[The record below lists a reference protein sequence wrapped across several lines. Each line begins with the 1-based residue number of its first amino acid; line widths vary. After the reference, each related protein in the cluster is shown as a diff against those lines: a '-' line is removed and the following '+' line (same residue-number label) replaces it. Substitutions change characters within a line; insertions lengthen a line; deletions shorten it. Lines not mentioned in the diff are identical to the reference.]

1 MRLPRARFWFGLLA
15 AQLILAAV
23 LVWLV
28 ASEPAL
34 RFLLHQAENLSGGKL
49 AITGVH
55 GALIGPLRIEQLRLD
70 GEKKRFELREL
81 RLDWS
86 PRELWQRHL
95 RIDQLE
101 LRELRVIEIKPSAE
115 PMRPPESLRLP
126 FSLGLP
132 RARLDL
138 LVIKTASREWRF
150 DEIELGL
157 DKPAD
162 TYRLDLRALTTP
174 WGRALGQ
181 ARLAES
187 APFRLTGEARFRHAS
202 GELTARAGGQLDRF
216 ELTADAALAGGR
228 GQAELRLT
236 PFASRLLESARIS
249 AEQIDPARWD
259 KTLPEA
265 DLNLLAELR
274 GQEGGNLGDKFGGK
288 FGGNLTLRNALPGT
302 WDKNRLPFREV
313 TAQMDGNTEAM
324 TLQTLRLDLDRA
336 GKFSGDGHIDAAGVR
351 LDLHT
356 DRFDPRGLHGKLHA
370 LPLAGD
376 IQLRGDRERQR
387 LVADLGYQRYRLR
400 LEAEHHERVL
410 RFEQARLSSGAGSL
424 SLYGELS
431 LEVGHPFDL
440 AGALEGFDPAAYG
453 DYPAARVNA
462 SFNLAGRLAPAP
474 AARLSFA
481 IADSHFRRLPL
492 SGQGNL
498 RLDENRL
505 WDSVATL
512 RLGANQLDL
521 RGAFGAA
528 GDRVSL
534 QLKARQLDVIH
545 GTLSGQIEAS
555 GTLAGTLAAPAGQLE
570 IGARDLGWGKDYRL
584 GELHAKARVDQGL
597 DGNLSL
603 DAKLERLRT
612 PQLALAEARIAA
624 TGTRD
629 RHTLR
634 LAASNPDF
642 DLDADLAGGLSE
654 AAGKPDWS
662 GRVERLVNRGRVPFT
677 LLAPARLTLS
687 PDRQHLEAA
696 DFTLLGARLALREA
710 SHQAGALRGD
720 GAFSGL
726 SATALAPW
734 VKWPETVGGDLVLAG
749 KLRFDAD
756 ETLNGELELTRE
768 RGDLILGACRTLGS
782 DSENRPRRGQ
792 FSTISPGNS
801 RTIAQEMGEKW
812 TGAVGLQ
819 PENPKSDRLL
829 AKTALGLKQLH
840 LKATARDKQ
849 LRVDLE
855 ADGSILGQLR
865 AGGETRLSRRDGVW
879 GLAGDAPLQASADL
893 ALRSLAWAAPLLDKH
908 GVSAFDGHLVA
919 RLEAGGTLAAPRLSG
934 TLDGER
940 FTLALPDHGLNFDEG
955 RFQAL
960 LRQDTLE
967 LKQFSLR
974 GGDGKLSGQGSLALR
989 DSRPDLRLEL
999 RADKLKVISRP
1010 DRLLILSGDGKLALE
1025 ANKLRLESRL
1035 KADRCQFEL
1044 ADDDAPVLSEDV
1056 VVLGREGVARPQGL
1070 PWAVALDLDLDL
1082 NDRCFLRARGL
1093 DAQLGG
1099 SLKLSGRQAVP
1110 LRANGSIRVVKG
1122 AYAAY
1127 GQRLNIE
1134 RGILNFQGPL
1144 DNPGLNIVAMRSGL
1158 TVEAGVSISGT
1169 ARAPVVRLISR
1180 PTLPDSEILSWLVLG
1195 HGISEAGGQEFD
1207 VMQLAAGALL
1217 SAGESVTLQQ
1227 RIAHAAGLEEVSLK
1241 GAGNLESTILTL
1253 GKRLSS
1259 RAYLSYE
1266 QGLSGNEALVK
1277 INYTLTK
1284 RLSLRAQAGTSPAL
1298 DLFYTF
1304 SFD

>member
-1 MRLPRARFWFGLLA
+1 MRLPRARLWFGLLA
-15 AQLILAAV
+15 ALSILAAA
-23 LVWLV
+23 LVWLA

-34 RFLLHQAENLSGGKL
+34 RFLLRQAENLSGGKL
-49 AITGVH
+49 AIVGVH
-55 GALIGPLRIEQLRLD
+55 GALLGPLRIEQLRLE
-70 GEKKRFELREL
+70 GEEKRFELREL

-101 LRELRVIEIKPSAE
+101 LRELRVIELKPSAE

-138 LVIKTASREWRF
+138 LVIKTAGREWRF
-150 DEIELGL
+150 DEIEFGL

-181 ARLAES
+181 VRLAES
-187 APFRLTGEARFRHAS
+187 APFRLAGEARFRHAS
-202 GELTARAGGQLDRF
+202 GELTARAGDQLDRF

-228 GQAELRLT
+228 GQAELWLT
-236 PFASRLLESARIS
+236 PFASRPLESARIS

-259 KTLPEA
+259 KTLPQA
-265 DLNLLAELR
+265 SLNLLAELR
-274 GQEGGNLGDKFGGK
+274 GQEGDKFGGK
-288 FGGNLTLRNALPGT
+288 FGGNLTLRNTLPGT
-302 WDKNRLPFREV
+302 WDKIRLPFREV
-313 TAQMDGNTEAM
+313 TAQIDGNVEAV
-324 TLQTLRLDLDRA
+324 TLRTLRLDLDRA

-356 DRFDPRGLHGKLHA
+356 ERFDPRGLHGKLRA

-387 LVADLGYQRYRLR
+387 LLADLGYQRYRLR
-400 LEAEHHERVL
+400 LEAEHHQRVL

-424 SLYGELS
+424 SLFGELS
-431 LEVGHPFDL
+431 LEAGHPFDL

-453 DYPAARVNA
+453 AYPSARVNA

-474 AARLSFA
+474 SARLSFA

-498 RLDENRL
+498 RLAENRL
-505 WDSVATL
+505 WDSAATL

-545 GTLSGQIEAS
+545 GALSGQIEAS

-570 IGARDLGWGKDYRL
+570 IEARDLGWGKDYRL
-584 GELHAKARVDQGL
+584 GALRGRARVDQGL
-597 DGNLSL
+597 DGNLAL
-603 DAKLERLRT
+603 DAKLARLRA
-612 PQLALAEARIAA
+612 PQLELAEASIAA
-624 TGTRD
+624 AGTRG

-634 LAASNPDF
+634 LAASNPAF

-654 AAGKPDWS
+654 AAGKPEWS

-687 PDRQHLEAA
+687 PDRRHLEAA
-696 DFTLLGARLALREA
+696 DFTILGARLSLREA

-726 SATALAPW
+726 SAAALTPW
-734 VKWPETVGGDLVLAG
+734 LKWPETVGGDLVLAG
-749 KLRFDAD
+749 KLRLEAD
-756 ETLNGELELTRE
+756 ETLNGELELKRE
-768 RGDLILGACRTLGS
+768 RGDLILT
-782 DSENRPRRGQ
+782 
-792 FSTISPGNS
+792 
-801 RTIAQEMGEKW
+801 
-812 TGAVGLQ
+812 
-819 PENPKSDRLL
+819 
-829 AKTALGLKQLH
+829 KTALGLKRLH

-849 LRVDLE
+849 LRVELE
-855 ADGSILGQLR
+855 ADGAILGQLR
-865 AGGETRLSRRDGVW
+865 AAGETRLSRRDGVW
-879 GLAGDAPLQASADL
+879 GLASDAPLQGSADL
-893 ALRSLAWAAPLLDKH
+893 ALRSLAWAAPLIDKH
-908 GVSAFDGHLVA
+908 GVSAFDGQLVA

-955 RFQAL
+955 RFQAV

-989 DSRPDLRLEL
+989 DSHPDLRPGLRPDLRLDL

-1010 DRLLILSGDGKLALE
+1010 DRLLILSGDGKLALK

-1044 ADDDAPVLSEDV
+1044 ADDDAPSLSEDV
-1056 VVLGREGVARPQGL
+1056 VVLGHEGVVLGREGPARPQGQ

-1082 NDRCFLRARGL
+1082 SDRCFLRARGL

-1099 SLKLSGRQAVP
+1099 SLKLIGRQDTP

-1144 DNPGLNIVAMRSGL
+1144 DNPGLNIVAMRGGL
-1158 TVEAGVSISGT
+1158 TVEAGVSISGS

-1180 PTLPDSEILSWLVLG
+1180 PTLPDSEKLSWLVLG

-1217 SAGESVTLQQ
+1217 GAGESVTLQQ

-1266 QGLSGNEALVK
+1266 QGLTGSEALVK

-1284 RLSLRAQAGTSPAL
+1284 RLSLRAQAGTTPAL

>member
-1 MRLPRARFWFGLLA
+1 MRLPRARFGFGLLA
-15 AQLILAAV
+15 ALLLLLAA
-23 LVWLV
+23 LVWLA

-34 RFLLHQAENLSGGKL
+34 RFLMRQAENLSGGKL
-49 AITGVH
+49 AIAGVH
-55 GALIGPLRIEQLRLD
+55 GTLLGPLRIEQLRLE
-70 GEKKRFELREL
+70 GEEKRFELSEL

-95 RIDQLE
+95 HIGQLE
-101 LRELRVIEIKPSAE
+101 LRALRVSEIKPGAE
-115 PMRPPESLRLP
+115 PPRAPESLRLP
-126 FSLGLP
+126 FSLSLP

-138 LVIKTASREWRF
+138 LVIKTAGHEWRL
-150 DEIELGL
+150 DEIEFGL

-174 WGRALGQ
+174 WGRAQGQ
-181 ARLAES
+181 ARLAEN
-187 APFRLTGEARFRHAS
+187 APFQLTGEARFRHTS
-202 GELTARAGGQLDRF
+202 GELTARAGGQLGRF
-216 ELTADAALAGGR
+216 EITADAALAGGR
-228 GQAELRLT
+228 GQAELWLT
-236 PFASRLLESARIS
+236 PFASRPLESARIS

-259 KTLPEA
+259 KTLPQA

-274 GQEGGNLGDKFGGK
+274 GQEGDKFGDKFGGK
-288 FGGNLTLRNALPGT
+288 FSGNLTLRNALPGT
-302 WDKNRLPFREV
+302 WDKNRLPLRE
-313 TAQMDGNTEAM
+313 ANARMDGNTEAV

-356 DRFDPRGLHGKLHA
+356 DRFDPRGLHGKLRA

-400 LEAEHHERVL
+400 LEAEHHERIL

-431 LEVGHPFDL
+431 LEAGHPFDL
-440 AGALEGFDPAAYG
+440 AGALEGFDPAAFG
-453 DYPAARVNA
+453 AYPSARVNA

-498 RLDENRL
+498 RMAENRL

-528 GDRVSL
+528 GDRVTLRL
-534 QLKARQLDVIH
+534 QARQLDVIH
-545 GTLSGQIEAS
+545 GALSGQVEAS

-570 IGARDLGWGKDYRL
+570 IDARNLGWGKDYLL

-597 DGNLSL
+597 DGNLAL
-603 DAKLERLRT
+603 DAKLTRLRA
-612 PQLALAEARIAA
+612 PQLELAGAGIAA
-624 TGTRD
+624 AGTRG
-629 RHTLR
+629 RHSLR
-634 LAASNPDF
+634 LAASHPDF

-654 AAGKPDWS
+654 AAGKPAWS
-662 GRVERLVNRGRVPFT
+662 GRIERLRNRSRVPFT
-677 LLAPARLTLS
+677 LLGPARLTLS
-687 PDRQHLEAA
+687 PDRQLLEAA
-696 DFTLLGARLALREA
+696 DFSVLGARLSLREA

-734 VKWPETVGGDLVLAG
+734 VKWPDTVGGDLVLAG
-749 KLRFDAD
+749 KLRLDAN
-756 ETLNGELELTRE
+756 ETLNGELELARE
-768 RGDLILGACRTLGS
+768 RGDLI
-782 DSENRPRRGQ
+782 
-792 FSTISPGNS
+792 
-801 RTIAQEMGEKW
+801 
-812 TGAVGLQ
+812 
-819 PENPKSDRLL
+819 L
-829 AKTALGLKQLH
+829 AKTALGLKRLH
-840 LKATARDKQ
+840 LKATAKDKQ
-849 LRVDLE
+849 LRVELD
-855 ADGSILGQLR
+855 ADGSVLGQLR

-879 GLAGDAPLQASADL
+879 GLAGDAPLQANADL
-893 ALRSLAWAAPLLDKH
+893 ALRSLAWATPLIDKH
-908 GVSAFDGHLVA
+908 GISAFDGHLLA

-940 FTLALPDHGLNFDEG
+940 FTLALSDHGLRFDEG
-955 RFQAL
+955 RFQAV

-974 GGDGKLSGQGSLALR
+974 GGDGKLSGQGRLALR
-989 DSRPDLRLEL
+989 DSRPDLRPGLRLEL

-1010 DRLLILSGDGKLALE
+1010 DRLLILSGDGHLVLE
-1025 ANKLRLESRL
+1025 ANKLRLDGRL

-1056 VVLGREGVARPQGL
+1056 VVLGREGPARPQGL

-1082 NDRCFLRARGL
+1082 GDRCFLRARGL

-1099 SLKLSGRQAVP
+1099 SLKLNGRQDTP

-1144 DNPGLNIVAMRSGL
+1144 DNPGLNIVAMRSGAA
-1158 TVEAGVSISGT
+1158 VEAGVGISGT

-1180 PTLPDSEILSWLVLG
+1180 PTLPDSEKLSWLVLG
-1195 HGISEAGGQEFD
+1195 HGISEAGSQEFD

-1217 SAGESVTLQQ
+1217 GAGESVTLQQ

-1253 GKRLSS
+1253 GKRISS

-1266 QGLSGNEALVK
+1266 QGLTGSEALVK
-1277 INYTLTK
+1277 INYTLTR
-1284 RLSLRAQAGTSPAL
+1284 RLSLRAQAGTTPAI
-1298 DLFYTF
+1298 DVFYTF

>member
-1 MRLPRARFWFGLLA
+1 MRRPRARFWFGLLA
-15 AQLILAAV
+15 TLSILVATS
-23 LVWLV
+23 LWLA
-28 ASEPAL
+28 ASEPGL
-34 RFLLHQAENLSGGKL
+34 RFLSRQAENLSGGKL
-49 AITGVH
+49 AITGAH
-55 GALIGPLRIEQLRLD
+55 GALLGPLRIEQLRLD
-70 GEKKRFELREL
+70 GEEKRFELREV

-86 PRELWQRHL
+86 PRDLWRRHL

-101 LRELRVIEIKPSAE
+101 LRELRVSEIKPSAE

-126 FSLGLP
+126 FSLSLP
-132 RARLDL
+132 SARLDH
-138 LVIKTASREWRF
+138 LVIKSAGREWRF
-150 DEIELGL
+150 GEIEFGL

-162 TYRLDLRALTTP
+162 TYRLDLRALTAP

-181 ARLAES
+181 VRLAES
-187 APFRLTGEARFRHAS
+187 APFQLTGEARFLHAS

-216 ELTADAALAGGR
+216 ELTAGAALAGGL
-228 GQAELRLT
+228 GQAELLLT
-236 PFASRLLESARIS
+236 PFASRPLESARIN
-249 AEQIDPARWD
+249 AEHIDPALWD
-259 KTLPEA
+259 KTLPKA
-265 DLNLLAELR
+265 DLGLLAELR
-274 GQEGGNLGDKFGGK
+274 GQEGGKFS
-288 FGGNLTLRNALPGT
+288 GNLALRNALPGT
-302 WDKNRLPFREV
+302 WDNNRLPFRGV
-313 TAQMDGNTEAM
+313 TARMDGNVEAVA
-324 TLQTLRLDLDRA
+324 LRTLRLDLHRA
-336 GKFSGDGHIDAAGVR
+336 GNFSGDGHVDATGVR

-356 DRFDPRGLHGKLHA
+356 DRFDPRGLHGKLRA

-400 LEAEHHERVL
+400 LEAELRERVL

-431 LEVGHPFDL
+431 LEAGHPFDL

-453 DYPAARVNA
+453 AYPSARVNA
-462 SFNLAGRLAPAP
+462 SFNFAGRLAPAP
-474 AARLSFA
+474 TARLSFA

-498 RLDENRL
+498 RLDEKRL

-545 GTLSGQIEAS
+545 AALSGRIEAS
-555 GTLAGTLAAPAGQLE
+555 GTLAGSLAAPAGQFAIE
-570 IGARDLGWGKDYRL
+570 AQDLGWGKDYQL
-584 GELHAKARVDQGL
+584 GELRARARVDQGL
-597 DGNLSL
+597 DGNLAL
-603 DAKLERLRT
+603 DAKLARLRA
-612 PQLALAEARIAA
+612 PQLELTGGSIAA
-624 TGTRD
+624 AGTRG
-629 RHTLR
+629 RHSLR

-654 AAGKPDWS
+654 ATGKPDWT
-662 GRVERLVNRGRVPFT
+662 GRVERLVNQGRVPFT
-677 LLAPARLTLS
+677 LRAPARLRLG
-687 PDRQHLEAA
+687 PDRLHLEAA
-696 DFTLLGARLALREA
+696 DFSVLGARLSLREA
-710 SHQAGALRGD
+710 RYQAGALRGD

-726 SATALAPW
+726 SVAALNPW
-734 VKWPETVGGDLVLAG
+734 AKLPDSVGGDLVFAG
-749 KLRFDAD
+749 NWRLDAD

-768 RGDLILGACRTLGS
+768 RGDLIL
-782 DSENRPRRGQ
+782 
-792 FSTISPGNS
+792 
-801 RTIAQEMGEKW
+801 
-812 TGAVGLQ
+812 
-819 PENPKSDRLL
+819 
-829 AKTALGLKQLH
+829 AKTALGLKQLR
-840 LKATARDKQ
+840 LSATAKDRQ
-849 LRVDLE
+849 LRVEL
-855 ADGSILGQLR
+855 AANGAILGQLR
-865 AGGETRLSRRDGVW
+865 AAGETRLSRRDGVW
-879 GLAGDAPLQASADL
+879 GVAGDAPLQASADL

-908 GVSAFDGHLVA
+908 GVSTFDGHLVA
-919 RLEAGGTLAAPRLSG
+919 RLEAGGTLSAPRFSG
-934 TLDGER
+934 TLSGER
-940 FTLALPDHGLNFDEG
+940 FTLALPDQGLHFDEG
-955 RFQAL
+955 RFQAV

-967 LKQFSLR
+967 LKQLSLR
-974 GGDGKLSGQGSLALR
+974 GGDGRLSGQGSLALR
-989 DSRPDLRLEL
+989 DSHPDLRLAL

-1010 DRLLILSGDGKLALE
+1010 DRLLILSGDGNLALE
-1025 ANKLRLESRL
+1025 ANKLRLDGRL

-1044 ADDDAPVLSEDV
+1044 AGDDAPVLSEDV
-1056 VVLGREGVARPQGL
+1056 VVIGRETPARSQGL

-1082 NDRCFLRARGL
+1082 GDRCFLRARGL

-1099 SLKLSGRQAVP
+1099 SLKLNARQGTP
-1110 LRANGSIRVVKG
+1110 PRANGSIRVVKG

-1144 DNPGLNIVAMRSGL
+1144 DNPGLNIVAMRGGL
-1158 TVEAGVSISGT
+1158 SVEAGVSISGS
-1169 ARAPVVRLISR
+1169 ARAPVVRLISK
-1180 PTLPDSEILSWLVLG
+1180 PTLPDSEKLSWLVLG
-1195 HGISEAGGQEFD
+1195 HGIGEAGGQEFD

-1217 SAGESVTLQQ
+1217 GAGESVTLQQ

-1266 QGLSGNEALVK
+1266 QGLAGSEALVK

-1284 RLSLRAQAGTSPAL
+1284 RLSLRAQAGTTPAL